1 MSYDVRDFAL
11 ALLQDAKAEAE
22 RECLSAEAD
31 AKGKKNAFLSAKAVA
46 LKLQNAVDKQA
57 AMLSRF
63 KGKRRTELRER
74 RAALRE
80 KRRELADAK
89 KELRK
94 RRYAYSEADSKLN
107 RCASRLSKVGGV
119 YTQVERTWIPGCV
132 VRSKP
137 VFDNLIPKD

>member
-11 ALLQDAKAEAE
+11 ALLQKAKAEAE
-22 RECLSAEAD
+22 REYLSAEAD
-31 AKGKKNAFLSAKAVA
+31 AKGKKNAFLSAKAVV

-63 KGKRRTELRER
+63 KGKRSAELREK
-74 RAALRE
+74 RADLRE
-80 KRRELADAK
+80 KRRKLAGAK
-89 KELRK
+89 EEMRE
-94 RRYAYSEADSKLN
+94 RRYAYREADSKLN